1 MGIGPFTTYVPPGV
15 YTNTIV
21 STEGAVGSA
30 GLRIPV
36 FVGVGEETYTVRNL
50 EVVRGSSASVDVIS
64 NREDMTGRF
73 VDPDTNL
80 LGNADGEKSVVR
92 VRNVPITSGDGT
104 GTLATAPSQVAV
116 RINGEAAG
124 VARVNGLLG
133 EVYLAQVVL
142 EDDVVDVTYYWHR
155 GDLLVELEVHSD
167 LLSSPVAT
175 GTRHDALV
183 SINTFYSPIV
193 DSTGNGSALA
203 GSLSVSSGVG
213 IIEPGSPNLNPVLV
227 FTAGDDETVLETSV
241 VIDGQN
247 GVIQLPLSS
256 LIPTGTAGVYGT
268 VSGLVVIT
276 GASVTLGEV
285 VSSLKVSYWTNTYQ
299 DTSDPLPNKQVVEII
314 GGGVGSSPNRSSD
327 YAEGA
332 SFVNE
337 GDQLNWG
344 SSALVSG
351 AVHTPKKE
359 YFDDTQV
366 KVTLVDSKFVNDVL
380 SPVDVV
386 DGATAVWQMTFT
398 PVDGSGLGRETRDL
412 TKVSVDG
419 GTPVALS
426 GNKVILS
433 EAIADDSVVLAT
445 YWYNQLR
452 DEVYTVTVESAG
464 AAGAGTYSISS
475 QSSGSLAHAELNA
488 DDSDVDDGDWSASE
502 VWLETGSD
510 LQTVP
515 KKAVDEIITILF
527 GSPTQ
532 FVVSSNNAS
541 GTSGSGVVG
550 RTFYDPS
557 TGVRFT
563 IKDSGLYDADD
574 YLIID
579 VTVDPTLTAS
589 NDFVLD
595 VPGIKLQVLNTLD
608 CGDGDTA
615 IIKTFD
621 KSGPEP
627 SIGDFYYVSYKYRK
641 EDFSSKVFTK
651 IKNIEAEYGN
661 INIDNKLS
669 LAAYLAF
676 LNGATAVGFKQV
688 LKTPGKADASAAAY
702 IAGITDLEKK
712 IEGIYNADIVVP
724 LTTLSEVQGFAKAHV
739 DKMSSERFQGERMT
753 FLGCPLGTTPS
764 KAQSLAKGLVG
775 SRIVLLYPDGV
786 VLGIVDEAGVEN
798 EYLVDG
804 AMLAAALAGKV
815 VSPQYDEATDMT
827 RKELVGFKRLSRI
840 LDSVEANQT
849 AVAGV
854 TVLEDF
860 RPNIRVRQ
868 WFTTDM
874 SSVLTRTPYVTQ
886 VIDKVQKDCRASLE
900 VFIGQK
906 NLPSLLASMRSN
918 LAGSLQSLVSAQLVS
933 EFKNVDVQVSPLD
946 PTIILAEAFYKPV
959 FSVAW
964 VRVTLNIKA

>member
-1 MGIGPFTTYVPPGV
+1 MGIGPFTSYVPPGV

-21 STEGAVGSA
+21 AAEGAVGSA
-30 GLRIPV
+30 GVRIPV

-50 EVVRGSSASVDVIS
+50 EVVRGSSATVDVVS
-64 NREDMTGRF
+64 NREDMAGRF

-80 LGNADGEKSVVR
+80 LVAANGELSVVR

-104 GTLATAPSQVAV
+104 GTVASSPSQVSV

-124 VARVNGLLG
+124 VARVDGAKG
-133 EVYLAQVVL
+133 EVYIAQVVL
-142 EDDVVDVTYYWHR
+142 ADDVVDVTYYWHR
-155 GDLLVELEVHSD
+155 GDLLVELEDHTD
-167 LLSSPVAT
+167 LLSSSAA
-175 GTRHDALV
+175 GLRQNSLV
-183 SINTFYSPIV
+183 SIRTFYSPIV
-193 DSTGNGSALA
+193 DATGNGAALA
-203 GSLSVSSGVG
+203 GAAEVDSAKG
-213 IIEPGSPNLNPVLV
+213 IIGPGSPSLNPVLIFV
-227 FTAGDDETVLETSV
+227 EGDDETVLSTSV
-241 VIDGQN
+241 VLDGQN
-247 GVIQLPLSS
+247 GVIQIPLLS
-256 LIPTGTAGVYGT
+256 LIPADTPGVYVEDGD
-268 VSGLVVIT
+268 GNLVVDAGIN
-276 GASVTLGEV
+276 LNEV

-299 DTSDPLPNKQVVEII
+299 DTADPLPHKQVVEII

-327 YAEGA
+327 YAEGV

-344 SSALVSG
+344 SSVLVSG
-351 AVHTPKKE
+351 DVHTPQAE
-359 YFDDTQV
+359 YFDDSQV
-366 KVTLVDSKFVNDVL
+366 KATLIDSKFINDVL
-380 SPVDVV
+380 TPVNVV
-386 DGATAVWQMTFT
+386 GGETAVWQMKFT
-398 PVDGSGLGRETRDL
+398 PVDGSGLGRVTRDL
-412 TKVSVDG
+412 SKVTVDG
-419 GTPVALS
+419 GTPVAIS
-426 GNKVILS
+426 GNKIILS
-433 EAIADDSVVLAT
+433 AAIADDSEVLAT
-445 YWYNQLR
+445 YWYNELR

-464 AAGAGTYSISS
+464 AAGTGTFSLETDM
-475 QSSGSLAHAELNA
+475 SGAVAHAE
-488 DDSDVDDGDWSASE
+488 VDGWDITNPTWDLGDL
-502 VWLETGSD
+502 WLEDGSD

-515 KKAVDEIITILF
+515 KYSVSELITITF
-527 GSPTQ
+527 GVDGESFT
-532 FVVSSNNAS
+532 VSSSNPDGS
-541 GTSGSGVVG
+541 SGSGRVG
-550 RTFYDPS
+550 RTYLDAK

-563 IKDSGLYDADD
+563 IKDSGLYMNGNT
-574 YLIID
+574 ID
-579 VTVDPTLTAS
+579 IAVNSAPTLTAGT
-589 NDFVLD
+589 DFILD
-595 VPGIKLQVLNTLD
+595 IPGLKLQVLNTVD
-608 CGDGDTA
+608 CGVGDTA
-615 IIKTFD
+615 LVKSFD
-621 KSGPEP
+621 KNGLEP
-627 SIGDFYYVSYKYRK
+627 AIGDFYYVSYKYRK

-651 IKNIEAEYGN
+651 IKNIEAEYGLV
-661 INIDNKLS
+661 NIDNKLS

-688 LKTPGKADASAAAY
+688 LKTSGKADASAAAY

-712 IEGIYNADIVVP
+712 IEGLYNSDIVVP
-724 LTTLSEVQGFAKAHV
+724 LTTLSEVQAFAKAHV

-753 FLGCPLGTTPS
+753 FLGCPLGTTPTR
-764 KAQSLAKGLVG
+764 AQALAKGLVG
-775 SRIVLLYPDGV
+775 SRVVLLYPDGV

-804 AMLAAALAGKV
+804 SMLAAALAGKV

-854 TVLEDF
+854 TVLEDM
-860 RPNIRVRQ
+860 RPNIRIRQ

-900 VFIGQK
+900 AFIGQK
-906 NLPSLLASMRSN
+906 NLPSLIASMKSS
-918 LAGSLQSLVSAQLVS
+918 LANSLQSLVSNELVS